1 MEEYVTC
8 RECTQL
14 LDDFLDSN
22 LDPET
27 ARRLEEHLADCPPC
41 VHFLNTYRSCSEM
54 SQKLRDRPVEIPLKL
69 AERIKDFLKNE
80 MKPTHSD

>member
-1 MEEYVTC
+1 MDEFVTC

-14 LDDFLDSN
+14 LYDFLDSN
-22 LDPET
+22 LEPET

-41 VHFLNTYRSCSEM
+41 LHFLNTYRSCSAM

-69 AERIKDFLKNE
+69 AERIKDFLKSE
-80 MKPTHSD
+80 LRLTHRD

>member
-1 MEEYVTC
+1 MDEYVTC

-22 LDPET
+22 LDPEI

-41 VHFLNTYRSCSEM
+41 VHFLHTYRSCSQM

-80 MKPTHSD
+80 MKPDSP

>member
-1 MEEYVTC
+1 MDEYVTC

-14 LDDFLDSN
+14 LDDFLDFN

-41 VHFLNTYRSCSEM
+41 VHFLNTYRSCSQL

-80 MKPTHSD
+80 MKLTQE

>member
-1 MEEYVTC
+1 MDEYVTC
-8 RECTQL
+8 RECTQF

-27 ARRLEEHLADCPPC
+27 TRRLEEHLAECPPC

-54 SQKLRDRPVEIPLKL
+54 SQNFRDRQVEIPRKL
-69 AERIKDFLKNE
+69 AEKIKDFLKKE
-80 MKPTHSD
+80 MKTVHG